1 MIPSLSTLLSGIV
14 DYAGLFPPASL
25 PMEQAVALYARHRRS
40 PRRWMLARFI
50 CPAARLSEFEEAAR
64 PNLEEAAAEPWPLSL
79 LGRTAGTGEEH
90 AALVAEDL
98 DRARDLRR
106 RRGEAVRVEAWET
119 RIPDVVSDP
128 VSILEGMAKEAERR
142 GLSIPAVFL
151 EVPAGEAERLEAV
164 ATGTARFNAAGAP
177 VKAGLKIRTGGVE
190 AGAFPKPDQVAA
202 FLTVARAA
210 GVPVKA
216 TAGLHHPVRRYAPEV
231 KARMHGFLNV
241 FGGAALALAHDWSAA
256 ELARMLEEEDP
267 SRFVFAGEEFSWDGR
282 GVDVAGLRDAR
293 ARVAL
298 SFGSC
303 SFDEPVEDLE
313 ALGYDLGG

>member
-1 MIPSLSTLLSGIV
+1 LIPSLSTLLSGIV
-14 DYAGLFPPASL
+14 DYAGLFPPAAL
-25 PMEQAVALYARHRRS
+25 PMEEAVALYARHRRS
-40 PRRWMLARFI
+40 PQRWMLARFI
-50 CPAARLSEFEEAAR
+50 CPAARLPEFEEAAR
-64 PNLEEAAAEPWPLSL
+64 PYLEEDAESWPLSL

-90 AALVAEDL
+90 AALLAEDL
-98 DRARDLRR
+98 DRARDSRQ
-106 RRGEAVRVEAWET
+106 RRGEAVRFEAWET
-119 RIPDVVSDP
+119 GIPDVVSDP
-128 VSILEGMAKEAERR
+128 GSILEGMTKETERR

-164 ATGTARFNAAGAP
+164 AMGTARFNAAGGP
-177 VKAGLKIRTGGVE
+177 VRAGLKIRTGGVE
-190 AGAFPKPDQVAA
+190 AGAFPEPDLVAA
-202 FLTVARAA
+202 FLTVARAR

-216 TAGLHHPVRRYAPEV
+216 TAGLHHPVRRYAREV
-231 KARMHGFLNV
+231 KATMHGFLNV

-267 SRFVFAGEEFSWDGR
+267 SRFVFDGEEFSWDGR

-293 ARVAL
+293 ARLAL